1 MLTCEYKK
9 PLTGEMLL
17 DIVSCH
23 LTCFGN
29 NQLIT
34 KPEIEDRIEIS
45 IDGEDIL
52 ACMDHDS
59 MAEDNHKLNF
69 LAARLKNL
77 PEGVIKQPL
86 QTTSKIDTAFQ
97 VGFYVEQE
105 GWFYVE
111 QEGFIEVINCDE
123 IQIKQS

>member
-1 MLTCEYKK
+1 MLTCEYTK

-17 DIVSCH
+17 DIASCH

-34 KPEIEDRIEIS
+34 KPEINNRIEIS

-77 PEGVIKQPL
+77 PEDVIKQPL

-105 GWFYVE
+105 D
-111 QEGFIEVINCDE
+111 FIEVINSDE